1 MALVLGFFLWV
12 VVSSSKREGG
22 VSCGLDAP
30 KDIYHISQN
39 VNGKNRARIWTI

>member
-1 MALVLGFFLWV
+1 MVVVLGLLLWV

-39 VNGKNRARIWTI
+39 VNDKNRARIWTI